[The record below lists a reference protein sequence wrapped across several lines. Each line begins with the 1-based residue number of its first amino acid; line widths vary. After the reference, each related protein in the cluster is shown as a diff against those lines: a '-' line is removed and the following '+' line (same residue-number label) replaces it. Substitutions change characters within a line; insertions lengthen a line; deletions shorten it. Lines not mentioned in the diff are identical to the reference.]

1 MASSLHSWSLPSL
14 QGCWLHT
21 VEGQSSNTH
30 GEQTGRGGR
39 ELWARELLQSFLV
52 MDRADSVL
60 KCCYSH
66 TQTLLPK
73 TLPNRRCLA
82 SNSSCWALSFL
93 PWGGRKE
100 IADWTQS
107 GLVAGTGSSP
117 KDLTVTILLSAG
129 SGEQQKHSQGQCS
142 EVCELLCFLQ
152 GSHGNRTLLSH
163 GAQAALLPSASSV
176 LLGSAE
182 EDGCSCLLGHWSV
195 LGRGVKT
202 FLIEECL
209 PRVEV

>member
-21 VEGQSSNTH
+21 VKGQSSNTH
-30 GEQTGRGGR
+30 GEQTGRGGW

-129 SGEQQKHSQGQCS
+129 SGEQQKHS
-142 EVCELLCFLQ
+142 
-152 GSHGNRTLLSH
+152 R
-163 GAQAALLPSASSV
+163 
-176 LLGSAE
+176 GSAVRFVSSFAFCRVHTVT
-182 EDGCSCLLGHWSV
+182 GRCFHMGHRQLFSHQPALSC
-195 LGRGVKT
+195 
-202 FLIEECL
+202 
-209 PRVEV
+209 